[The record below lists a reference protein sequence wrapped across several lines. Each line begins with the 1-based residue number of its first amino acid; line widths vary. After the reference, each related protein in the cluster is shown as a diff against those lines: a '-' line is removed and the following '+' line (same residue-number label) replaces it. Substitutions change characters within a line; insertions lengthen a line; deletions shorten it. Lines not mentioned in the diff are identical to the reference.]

1 MTGQEL
7 IKKLKKKIYRTGI
20 YLLMLKDIFLQ
31 SVKYWRQN
39 QAISFLHR
47 KAEVLMICTIRTI
60 WKDIFQNGSRSFQ
73 RKKQNVSGSCVNL
86 ISMFSDVTEATALRI
101 ATIRL
106 ERSPKM
112 HFSVLKRVR
121 PGVRDNEPTA
131 YEQ

>member
-7 IKKLKKKIYRTGI
+7 IKKLKKKICRTGI

-86 ISMFSDVTEATALRI
+86 ISTFSDVTEATALRI

-106 ERSPKM
+106 EKYPKM

-131 YEQ
+131 YKQ

>member
-1 MTGQEL
+1 MVQDHSKG
-7 IKKLKKKIYRTGI
+7 R
-20 YLLMLKDIFLQ
+20 
-31 SVKYWRQN
+31 
-39 QAISFLHR
+39 
-47 KAEVLMICTIRTI
+47 
-60 WKDIFQNGSRSFQ
+60 
-73 RKKQNVSGSCVNL
+73 KQNVSGSCVNL

-106 ERSPKM
+106 ERSQKM

>member
-7 IKKLKKKIYRTGI
+7 IKKLKKKICRTGI

-31 SVKYWRQN
+31 SVKYWRQD

-47 KAEVLMICTIRTI
+47 KAEVLMICTIKTI

-73 RKKQNVSGSCVNL
+73 GKKQNVSGSCVNL
-86 ISMFSDVTEATALRI
+86 ISVFSDVTEATALRI

-106 ERSPKM
+106 ERSPKR

-121 PGVRDNEPTA
+121 PEVRDNEPTA
-131 YEQ
+131 YKQ

>member
-7 IKKLKKKIYRTGI
+7 IKKLKKKICRTGI

-47 KAEVLMICTIRTI
+47 KAEVLMLCTIRTI
-60 WKDIFQNGSRSFQ
+60 WKAIFQNGSRSFQ

-86 ISMFSDVTEATALRI
+86 ISTFSDVTEATALRI

-106 ERSPKM
+106 EKYPKM

-131 YEQ
+131 YKQ

>member
-7 IKKLKKKIYRTGI
+7 IKKLKKKICRTGI

-31 SVKYWRQN
+31 SVKYWRQD

-73 RKKQNVSGSCVNL
+73 GKKQNVSGSCVNL
-86 ISMFSDVTEATALRI
+86 ISVFSDVTEATALRI

-106 ERSPKM
+106 ERFPKR